1 MFNRVR
7 YLFSALLG
15 LIAIPILVIEVL
27 DTNPVFDVWVYFMF
41 IAILCITVAF
51 NIDSYIMSVK
61 NISK

>member
-15 LIAIPILVIEVL
+15 LVMEVL

-41 IAILCITVAF
+41 IAILCITVAS
-51 NIDSYIMSVK
+51 NIDGYIMSIK